1 MLNGL
6 RDVVGL
12 VEGVV
17 HLTDTPSIA
26 ILSVREVDCVAAN
39 RLANIYAIAKE
50 KSINFCVLLDVAGS
64 IALLHD
70 WHR

>member
-6 RDVVGL
+6 RDILGIVD
-12 VEGVV
+12 GVV
-17 HLTDTPSIA
+17 HLTDAPSIA
-26 ILSVREVDCVAAN
+26 ILCVREIDCVATN

-50 KSINFCVLLDVAGS
+50 KSINFCVLLDVADS
-64 IALLHD
+64 IDLLHD

>member
-1 MLNGL
+1 MLDYAVAVFG
-6 RDVVGL
+6 DAD
-12 VEGVV
+12 GVV

-26 ILSVREVDCVAAN
+26 ILSVRKVDCVAAN

-50 KSINFCVLLDVAGS
+50 NSINFCVLLDVADS

-70 WHR
+70 WHQ

>member
-6 RDVVGL
+6 RDVLGIVD
-12 VEGVV
+12 GVV
-17 HLTDTPSIA
+17 HLADAPSIA
-26 ILSVREVDCVAAN
+26 ILSVREVDCVAAD

-50 KSINFCVLLDVAGS
+50 NRINFSVLLDVADS

-70 WHR
+70 RHR

>member
-1 MLNGL
+1 MFNGL
-6 RDVVGL
+6 RDILGIVDGI
-12 VEGVV
+12 V
-17 HLTDTPSIA
+17 HLTDAPSIA

-39 RLANIYAIAKE
+39 RLANIYAIAK
-50 KSINFCVLLDVAGS
+50 KNSINFCVLLDVADS